1 VRAICAPESSHLDE
15 FWELWTDQL
24 NRTSVLLADDHPH
37 FPDLIQR
44 LLGPEFEVVGKVNDG
59 RKLIAQALRLNPDLI
74 VTDISM
80 PMLNGIE
87 AADRLNESDCRS
99 RVIFLSVHTDADV
112 IRRCLATG
120 AYGYVVKTRL
130 ATELMPAI
138 REALAGRIF
147 VSRELPPETRN

>member
-1 VRAICAPESSHLDE
+1 M
-15 FWELWTDQL
+15 
-24 NRTSVLLADDHPH
+24 NKTSVLLADDHPN

-59 RKLIAQALRLNPDLI
+59 RNLIGHALLLNPDLI
-74 VTDISM
+74 VTDVSM
-80 PMLNGIE
+80 PLLNGIE
-87 AADRLNESDCRS
+87 AADQLKETDCRS
-99 RVIFLSVHTDADV
+99 RIIFLSVHTDADV

-130 ATELMPAI
+130 ATELVPAI

-147 VSRELPPETRN
+147 ISRELPPEARN